1 MPTCILVV
9 DNEPDI
15 VDVLKKGL
23 EANGYEVDAF
33 TDPREALSHFKAGRY
48 DLIILDIRMPNM
60 NGFALS
66 RELLKRDSKPKV
78 CFMTAFDVDLSESR
92 IVFPSLKVDAFLR
105 KPIGVKEIVRM
116 IQTTLKGN
124 Y

>member
-33 TDPREALSHFKAGRY
+33 TDPREALSYFKAGRY
-48 DLIILDIRMPNM
+48 EGIGHKDAQHERVRTFK
-60 NGFALS
+60 GTSQARQQAKS
-66 RELLKRDSKPKV
+66 LLYDG
-78 CFMTAFDVDLSESR
+78 
-92 IVFPSLKVDAFLR
+92 I
-105 KPIGVKEIVRM
+105 
-116 IQTTLKGN
+116 
-124 Y
+124 